1 MHNKW
6 TKWFAGLTVMA
17 AMLVGLTA
25 MAGAPVSGAGDPSYP
40 PLIRSYTPGDSTP
53 EASPLLHAKAMPQA
67 ATITYD
73 QARARILNNTGRT
86 ILSSKG
92 LPVLPFQKPV
102 SAMVKKAMQMA
113 GRPASEIARA
123 ESLCNSNI
131 YWIGGPTYRS
141 ATNGTAVVWGAGADL
156 YFAAASDPSH
166 YVTAGLGDI
175 TFDIKF
181 YGNKV
186 LVFGGYASYIFDVT
200 DPTNPTLVNYLP
212 YVGYFFNYNDVTL
225 TPDGS
230 FALAAYD
237 NSPSIIEAW
246 DLSVPGGRYMGPQSK
261 DVNGNSLEDV
271 TSIIIPSDG
280 NGNGT
285 IAIAADFHS
294 GYINF
299 FDISKLSCG
308 EVPNPIYMIFSPTVF
323 PLPVTDAAYLMYQAP
338 YLYFSW
344 LPKSF
349 YHPLN
354 SPWFVTNIMRI
365 GVLQIP
371 DLTNPANFMVI
382 KGYTK
387 TGDDIVSLQ
396 PAGNGNVAI
405 GSLQDHVFLE
415 DAQLTTIVGFGTYG
429 QWDPLF
435 KCPSL
440 MWDMGWSSTYGTVAS
455 DARGMQSFDPT
466 SWAQT
471 GQVMTGGYSQSV
483 LQSGNYLLV
492 PSGIGGL
499 VILDNSTG
507 TPTLVGQLPMNCT
520 TGPNWVSMVAVTD
533 DGNTAYVANGHDG
546 YIFVVDI
553 TDKAHPTVVNVIS
566 PNDGSD
572 FTYMVQSEGELWIA
586 TQGSHLEEWDLTVP
600 QSPIYMQ
607 SVALSAEAE
616 GKILPLNFA
625 AWPASTLLGVVE
637 NGYVDIVDITDTTN
651 PYNGTD
657 GVLNAHIVD
666 GSSYN
671 YALAQNG
678 DFLYLTNDGTNLL
691 YPIHVTPGPSAHPI
705 NIAAIAYGTNL
716 TFSDGPYNI
725 VTEYPNTL
733 AVVGDYG
740 SSYGGYGLNQ
750 FDVTGATNA
759 MAPVLSPTPQFPFN
773 PTTIGFYDVTPVGS
787 AFAWADDFVGIGMF
801 NVNPDMI
808 APTVNAPTAAALTP
822 YGRLQ
827 GIVTL
832 STTAFDAQTGV
843 QSLSFYVSSSN
854 ATNGWKSGYKV
865 ATVASAIPAGP
876 TAVPMSATW
885 NSAHFTDGVGP
896 WYVWAVGTDG
906 GCNTTEAVS
915 AAPTY
920 MLNLPPYDLSW
931 TSTPA
936 PPAGLDPCATTDWII
951 CGDITFVV
959 TATDPANNPA
969 GITQYIAFVDG
980 QQFGLPSNN
989 VPPVAFKI
997 DTTQLS
1003 DGPHTFSFE
1012 AVDAAGLT
1020 TMSKTV
1026 TFMVHNLGP
1035 SVYVVQPV
1043 SGDVVSGPAITLS
1056 AHVVPSAG
1064 SPGIAKVYFFL
1075 DPANPAAPSFA
1086 SDQIIGIAT
1095 SQDAE
1100 TGNWIAGTPWDAT
1113 STPYGNH
1120 IIVAVAKEVG
1130 SPSCPG
1136 PGISPLVSF
1145 RLIQYT
1151 PPTLTATATPT
1162 SGNIPLSVAFAAN
1175 VTNGVAPYTYAW
1187 AYGDSNTASG
1197 QAVTHTYA
1205 TAGTYNWTVTVTDG
1219 QGNTASAN
1227 GSITAINPVVPPT
1240 ISSIQKAGNPFRL
1253 VVLGSNFHSAM
1264 TASIGGTAWT
1274 NVVVKSGSKVV
1285 IKGGKSLKAL
1295 LPKGTPV
1302 AITLTNTDDG
1312 GTSAVSNF
1320 TR

>member
-25 MAGAPVSGAGDPSYP
+25 MAGAPVSGAGYPSYP
-40 PLIRSYTPGDSTP
+40 PEIRSYSPGDSTP
-53 EASPLLHAKAMPQA
+53 EASPLLNAKAMPQA

-73 QARARILNNTGRT
+73 QARARILNDTGRT
-86 ILSSKG
+86 ILSKKG

-113 GRPASEIARA
+113 GKPASEIARA

-166 YVTAGLGDI
+166 YVTAGLGDV
-175 TFDIKF
+175 TMDIKF
-181 YGNKV
+181 YGNTV
-186 LVFGGYASYIFDVT
+186 LVFGGYFSYIFDVT

-212 YVGYFFNYNDVTL
+212 YVGYFFGYNDVTL

-237 NSPSIIEAW
+237 HSPSYIEAY
-246 DLSVPGGRYMGPQSK
+246 DLSVPGGAYIGAQGD
-261 DVNGNSLEDV
+261 DVNSNSLHEV

-285 IAIAADFHS
+285 IAIAADFGS

-354 SPWFVTNIMRI
+354 TPWFVTNIMRI

-396 PAGNGNVAI
+396 AAGNGNVAI

-507 TPTLVGQLPMNCT
+507 TPTLVGQLPMNCA
-520 TGPNWVSMVAVTD
+520 TGPDWVSMVAVTD

-553 TDKAHPTVVNVIS
+553 TDKAHPTLVNAIS

-586 TQGSHLEEWDLTVP
+586 TQGKHLEEWDLTVP

-607 SVALSAEAE
+607 SVALSAAAE

-637 NGYVDIVDITDTTN
+637 NGFVDIVDITDTSS
-651 PYNGTD
+651 PYNGTN
-657 GVLNAHIVD
+657 GVDVPTNPQIAVGN
-666 GSSYN
+666 GSN

-678 DFLYLTNDGTNLL
+678 DFLYLTNYSTHLL
-691 YPIHVTPGPSAHPI
+691 YPIHVTPGPSALPI
-705 NIAAIAYGTNL
+705 NIAAVAYGTNL
-716 TFSDGPYNI
+716 TFASGPGAI

-733 AVVGDYG
+733 AVEGSYG

-759 MAPVLSPTPQFPFN
+759 MAPALSPTPQFPFD
-773 PTTIGFYDVTPVGS
+773 PTFNGFYDVTPVGS
-787 AFAWADDFVGIGMF
+787 AFAWADDYVGIGMF

-808 APTVNAPTAAALTP
+808 APTVNAPTAATLTP
-822 YGRLQ
+822 YNRLQ

-843 QSLSFYVSSSN
+843 QNLTFYVSSVN
-854 ATNGWKSGYKV
+854 TVNGWKSGYKV
-865 ATVASAIPAGP
+865 ATAASAIPAGG
-876 TAVPMSATW
+876 TAVPVSATW
-885 NSAHFTDGVGP
+885 NSAKFTHGVGP

-906 GCNTTEAVS
+906 GCNTTENVS
-915 AAPTY
+915 ALPPTY
-920 MLNLPPYDLSW
+920 MLNLPPYSLGW

-936 PPAGLDPCATTDWII
+936 PPAGLDPCANGTDWII
-951 CGDITFVV
+951 CGPITFVV
-959 TATDPANNPA
+959 TALDPANNPA
-969 GITQYIAFVDG
+969 GITQYIAFLDG

-989 VPPVAFKI
+989 VPPVAFTI

-1020 TMSKTV
+1020 KMSGTV
-1026 TFMVHNLGP
+1026 TFMVHNTRP

-1056 AHVVPSAG
+1056 AHVVPSAS

-1187 AYGDSNTASG
+1187 DFGDGNTASG

-1219 QGNTASAN
+1219 QANTASAN
-1227 GSITAINPVVPPT
+1227 GSITAINPITPP
-1240 ISSIQKAGNPFRL
+1240 SITGVSKASNPFRL
-1253 VVLGSNFHSAM
+1253 KVSGSNFESGAVVK
-1264 TASIGGTAWT
+1264 INGTSVT
-1274 NVVVKSGSKVV
+1274 TVFKSGSLLVAKQV
-1285 IKGGKSLKAL
+1285 KSLC
-1295 LPKGTPV
+1295 PKGTAV
-1302 AITLTNTDDG
+1302 QVTVTNPDG
-1312 GTSAVSNF
+1312 GVSTAFSF